1 MAASKRLRQ
10 RILTDNK
17 NFPISSSTFIE
28 TPLTSTISISGTTY
42 NHLNI
47 FNHKESIQATELV
60 NLQQQQ
66 QQRDRFDEKFKL
78 IQNNFEIIPKT
89 TINNKHTNANITKTI
104 VDEIQ
109 SNNED
114 DWVCPV
120 AVALRRAGYNVP
132 LRPSK
137 SWLERDRKKQAL
149 LRER

>member
-1 MAASKRLRQ
+1 MAGPKRLRQ
-10 RILTDNK
+10 RILIDNK

-47 FNHKESIQATELV
+47 FNPKESIQATELV
-60 NLQQQQ
+60 NLQQ

-89 TINNKHTNANITKTI
+89 IINNKHTNANITKTI
-104 VDEIQ
+104 VDETQ

-114 DWVCPV
+114 DWV
-120 AVALRRAGYNVP
+120 
-132 LRPSK
+132 
-137 SWLERDRKKQAL
+137 
-149 LRER
+149 